1 MDLVGFEKALI
12 TQIRDNFTGS
22 KPEVRSYPDSAT
34 SYIGQTIQD
43 DGAVLIAFQ
52 GALWEAPEGN
62 SQSQLTQESI
72 YTWQFN
78 IINKDLSS
86 ENNQHQAYTML
97 EQVRTIL
104 SGFTPTGFDDAGV
117 LFPVSSGF
125 LERTHGFYVY
135 QITMGHSIEESEL

>member
-1 MDLVGFEKALI
+1 MDLVGFENALI
-12 TQIRDNFTGS
+12 TKIKADYTGS
-22 KPEVRSYPDSAT
+22 DPEIRSYPDSPAD
-34 SYIGQTIQD
+34 YIGQTIND
-43 DGAVLIAFQ
+43 EGAILIAFQ
-52 GALWEAPEGN
+52 GALWDAPEGN
-62 SQSQLTQESI
+62 SVSQLTQESI

-78 IINKDLSS
+78 IINKNLAE
-86 ENNQHQAYTML
+86 ENNQHTAYGML

-135 QITMGHSIEESEL
+135 QITMGHSIEESEA